1 MDKNQKKRTT
11 ILLIILGVVLVVA
24 IAAYLIFMSGVFNKK
39 GNEETVATKECG
51 TIEAVDGKI
60 EGAAPFAPNL
70 AAKLTGSYDQNV
82 PSCVWSIDDSFYA
95 TSKPTNGSCL
105 FSEQSL
111 ATVGTHTISYKV
123 VGLTGCPQTIKVTV
137 TK

>member
-1 MDKNQKKRTT
+1 MDKKQKKRIT

-24 IAAYLIFMSGVFNKK
+24 IVAYLFFMSGIFNKK
-39 GNEETVATKECG
+39 GTEETVATKECG

-60 EGAAPFAPNL
+60 EGQAPFAPNL
-70 AAKLTGSYDQNV
+70 TAKLAGSYDQNA
-82 PSCVWSIDDSFYA
+82 PSCEWSIDDAFYA

-111 ATVGTHTISYKV
+111 ATVGIHTISYKV
-123 VGLTGCPQTIKVTV
+123 VGLTGCPQSIKVTV